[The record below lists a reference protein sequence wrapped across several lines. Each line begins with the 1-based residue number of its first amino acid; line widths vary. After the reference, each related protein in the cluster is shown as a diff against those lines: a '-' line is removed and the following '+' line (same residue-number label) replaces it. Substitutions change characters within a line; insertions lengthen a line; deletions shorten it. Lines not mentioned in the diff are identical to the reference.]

1 MGKKHLYS
9 VQPNEMAGLIALLDC
24 ADFYS
29 KEKKE
34 KEGWLELL
42 PQLKDTDFS
51 RLADCMQTEKQRARN
66 KSKIFSIHELQR
78 RLAEIHSVDD
88 LKEIIKKSPFLD
100 VKPEEI
106 GKMIDSVYPIYHQFF
121 HQYAPLLKEKGEEIA
136 GVLNEHAQDSL
147 ERVAHFYKP
156 GYHLEEQ
163 IEMYIFPNAIKG
175 LRGQNLKNTS
185 GCKQWIAIGQDRLM
199 NPDSID
205 KGQCA
210 SLLYHEKVHGV
221 FQDTGARDWLREYLN
236 EDNPIVKKL
245 NENPELKRN
254 PNVSDESE
262 AGMMVD
268 EALTSAFQGILE
280 EQVRGHVPDV
290 LYSNHVI
297 NIMAH
302 RAIPLVKEA
311 LKSGETFGP
320 GFMEKFEQE
329 FVSSLEEMKEQV
341 HKQKVA
347 ESLGS
352 CLSDGKQSGENSEDT
367 KSKQQISLLRDN
379 QHT

>member
-9 VQPNEMAGLIALLDC
+9 VQPNEMAGFIALLDC

-29 KEKKE
+29 EEKKE
-34 KEGWLELL
+34 REGWLELL
-42 PQLKDTDFS
+42 PQLKDTDFNELVNFM
-51 RLADCMQTEKQRARN
+51 RDEKQSER
-66 KSKIFSIHELQR
+66 K
-78 RLAEIHSVDD
+78 RLKTSLMDALRILLPEIHSLEE
-88 LKEIIKKSPFLD
+88 LKEKIAKSPNPD

-106 GKMIDSVYPIYHQFF
+106 GMMIDSVYPIYQEFF

-163 IEMYIFPNAIKG
+163 IEMYIFPNAVKG

-221 FQDTGARDWLREYLN
+221 FKDTGARDWLREYLN

-311 LKSGETFGP
+311 LKSGETFGL
-320 GFMEKFEQE
+320 GFMKKFEQE

-352 CLSDGKQSGENSEDT
+352 CLSDGKQSGENLEDT